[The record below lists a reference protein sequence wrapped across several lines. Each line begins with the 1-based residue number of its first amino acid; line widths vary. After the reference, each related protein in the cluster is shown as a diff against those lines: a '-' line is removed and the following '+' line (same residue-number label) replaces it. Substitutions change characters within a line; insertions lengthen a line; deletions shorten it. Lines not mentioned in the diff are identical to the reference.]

1 MGLTQI
7 LASILTALLVGAWT
21 RGAARTLLLLA
32 LSVLAVFWFQ
42 PAVPLRSFDFWIP
55 SLSIF
60 LVVLIWFIT
69 SQAGA
74 WRSRQNLIGLAVITG
89 AMTLVGLTRY
99 IFPDPVLTT
108 TTPPRLILVIGF
120 IFLAAISI
128 TALTS
133 LSRRLA
139 FTLSL
144 TILALIAILVILKS
158 PTLSL
163 QLSIFLRELTG
174 RSTDTA
180 SALDLRWLGFS
191 YISFRLIHV
200 LRDKQTGRLPE
211 LTLPEFATYVIFF
224 PALSAGPIDR
234 AERFAGDLRK
244 EFALTQDETL
254 LAGQRIVIGLL
265 KKFVVADA
273 LALIALDDALAVQV
287 RSAGWM
293 WIVVYAYT
301 FQIYFD
307 FSGYTDI
314 AVGLAQLVG
323 IKLPENF
330 ASPYTKPSLTQF
342 WNSWHMTLTQWVRAY
357 FFNPFNRWMR
367 GFKSLPASTMLLLG
381 QLGTMT
387 IIGLWHGITANF
399 ILWSVWH
406 GLGLFLQN
414 RWSDLAKTRFA
425 AASPRLQ
432 TALRLGGVLLTFH
445 FVALGWVFFAL
456 STPALSWRVLLA
468 LSGVSR

>member
-7 LASILTALLVGAWT
+7 FASILTALLVGVWT
-21 RGAARTLLLLA
+21 RGAARTALLLA

-69 SQAGA
+69 SPAGA

-89 AMTLVGLTRY
+89 TMTLVGLTRY

-174 RSTDTA
+174 RPTDTA

-254 LAGQRIVIGLL
+254 LAGQRIVTGLF
-265 KKFVVADA
+265 KKFVIADA
-273 LALIALDDALAVQV
+273 LALIALNDALAVQV
-287 RSAGWM
+287 RTTGWM
-293 WIVVYAYT
+293 WVILYAYT

-314 AVGLAQLVG
+314 AIGIARLVG

-330 ASPYTKPSLTQF
+330 ASPYTKPNLTQF
-342 WNSWHMTLTQWVRAY
+342 WNSWHMTLTQWIRAY
-357 FFNPFNRWMR
+357 FFNPFNRWIR
-367 GFKSLPASTMLLLG
+367 GYKSIPAWTMLLLG
-381 QLGTMT
+381 QLATMFL
-387 IIGLWHGITANF
+387 IGLWHGITVNF
-399 ILWSVWH
+399 ILWGAWH

-414 RWSDLAKTRFA
+414 RWSDFAKTRIVV
-425 AASPRLQ
+425 SDPRLQ
-432 TALRLGGVLLTFH
+432 SALQVGGVLLTFH

-456 STPALSWRVLLA
+456 STPALSLGA
-468 LSGVSR
+468 LMKLFGTT